1 MNRTEY
7 TAEIVRGHILI
18 TDDRGTRVLLDT
30 GSPISFH
37 SGGAIVL
44 GGESFSVPTS
54 LMGTD
59 AAYVSENVGAQVDG
73 LVGMDILGGG
83 VLIDVPAGQVT
94 VGESTEG
101 RTRVPSR
108 SFFGKI
114 LGYLAADM
122 VIRGSRVRALIDTG
136 APTSYVIPSV
146 TEGLTEVDTVTDFNP
161 MVKGGTFSTPVFEM
175 PASFAGKEFTMRAG
189 HLPESLRTMLSML
202 GVTGVIGMEL
212 LRHQPILIADGSVW
226 V

>member
-18 TDDRGTRVLLDT
+18 NDDRGTRVLLDT

-59 AAYVSENVGAQVDG
+59 AAYVSENVGAPVDG

-101 RTRVPSR
+101 RTRVPSK
-108 SFFGKI
+108 SF
-114 LGYLAADM
+114 
-122 VIRGSRVRALIDTG
+122 
-136 APTSYVIPSV
+136 
-146 TEGLTEVDTVTDFNP
+146 
-161 MVKGGTFSTPVFEM
+161 
-175 PASFAGKEFTMRAG
+175 
-189 HLPESLRTMLSML
+189 
-202 GVTGVIGMEL
+202 
-212 LRHQPILIADGSVW
+212 
-226 V
+226 